1 MKNMLVI
8 SAALALSVATA
19 YTVAQTST
27 PPSTTG
33 SSGTSG
39 TTGTTGATGTTGMSG
54 TTGNAAQ
61 DSRYPPA
68 QQQND
73 QNLQRANNAA
83 GQATPVGMQVTDF
96 DTLDTAHSGYLT
108 RDASRNDP
116 WLSQHFAS
124 CDTNGNGQVTRSE
137 YTSCSRNGR

>member
-1 MKNMLVI
+1 MKNMLVL
-8 SAALALSVATA
+8 SAALALSLATA
-19 YTVAQTST
+19 YTVAQTTS

-33 SSGTSG
+33 TTGTIG
-39 TTGTTGATGTTGMSG
+39 TTGTTGTMGTS
-54 TTGNAAQ
+54 GNAAQ

-73 QNLQRANNAA
+73 RNLQRANKAA
-83 GQATPVGMQVTDF
+83 GQSTPVGMQVTDF
-96 DTLDTAHSGYLT
+96 DTLDTMHAGYLT
-108 RDASRNDP
+108 KNNVRNDP

-137 YTSCSRNGR
+137 YASCSRNGR